1 MVGWYHWLNGHQ
13 VISGR
18 RGLGSMGG
26 VDGLEQ
32 GGGAQ
37 ARGQDLVGGAW
48 GRHSEPRMGE
58 EGFLAC

>member
-1 MVGWYHWLNGHQ
+1 
-13 VISGR
+13 
-18 RGLGSMGG
+18 MGG

-48 GRHSEPRMGE
+48 GRHSEPGMGE